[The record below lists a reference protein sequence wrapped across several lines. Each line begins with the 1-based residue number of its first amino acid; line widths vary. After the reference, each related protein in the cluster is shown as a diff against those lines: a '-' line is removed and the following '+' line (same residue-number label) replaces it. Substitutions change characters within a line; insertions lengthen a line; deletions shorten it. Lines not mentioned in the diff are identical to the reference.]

1 MQHLITHLIFNHNI
15 TRVYKINERK
25 SKKTY
30 IKIKLIIDYNT
41 ILSLIGH

>member
-25 SKKTY
+25 SKKN
-30 IKIKLIIDYNT
+30 IHKDQINN
-41 ILSLIGH
+41 